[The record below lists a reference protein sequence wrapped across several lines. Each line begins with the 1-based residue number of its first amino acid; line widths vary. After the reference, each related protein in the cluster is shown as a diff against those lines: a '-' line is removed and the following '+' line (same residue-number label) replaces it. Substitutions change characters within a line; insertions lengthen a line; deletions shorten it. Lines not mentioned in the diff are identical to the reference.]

1 MRTFVAKPADV
12 LPARKWWVIDAK
24 GQPLGRLA
32 STVAQLLR
40 GKHKPEFT
48 PHVATGDFVIVV
60 NAKEVK
66 VTGRK
71 ATDKIYYR
79 HSGYIG
85 GLKSATFEEV
95 IAKTPE
101 RPIRTA
107 VSGMLPKGP
116 LGRAQLGKLK
126 IYPTA
131 EHPHAAQKP
140 QARSL

>member
-1 MRTFVAKPADV
+1 M
-12 LPARKWWVIDAK
+12 
-24 GQPLGRLA
+24 GRLA
-32 STVAQLLR
+32 STAAQLLR

-48 PHVATGDFVIVV
+48 PHVDTGDFVIVV